1 MTTPPKSQQV
11 VSGGDATVG
20 GTEGGRTGV
29 SIGEVIGQVL
39 SVPGLSPLS
48 NTPVETSIGRGEFRP
63 SQDRDICY
71 LSEKYEINPVVVRS
85 MELVYGTTAVREA
98 LRQMEGRPPAS
109 AYFIAICRRV
119 AKEGA

>member
-1 MTTPPKSQQV
+1 M
-11 VSGGDATVG
+11 G

-29 SIGEVIGQVL
+29 SLGEVITQLL
-39 SVPGLSPLS
+39 SLPGLSPLS
-48 NTPVETSIGRGEFRP
+48 STTKQTSIGRGEFRP

-98 LRQMEGRPPAS
+98 LRQMEGRPSAS
-109 AYFIAICRRV
+109 AYFIAVCRRV
-119 AKEGA
+119 AKEGP